1 MDTAL
6 LKDILLAVHLIG
18 LMLGA
23 GGGFGSM
30 VTVRYGATLPAEQL
44 GVIKGLTPIL
54 ARVALTGLVLMLAT
68 GIAMI
73 VLVYGG
79 GGGLGPTFMAKMVFV
94 TTLALAALATE
105 ITYGQIKRG
114 NLKAAARLPVLG
126 PIAGISSLL
135 AVILAVLTFH

>member
-1 MDTAL
+1 MDTVL
-6 LKDILLAVHLIG
+6 LKDILLIVHFLG

-30 VTVRYGATLPAEQL
+30 VAMRYAGGLAPEQV
-44 GVIKGLTPIL
+44 GVIRGLTPIL

-73 VLVYGG
+73 MLVYNGG
-79 GGGLGPTFMAKMVFV
+79 DLGPMFTTKMVFV
-94 TTLALAALATE
+94 TTLTLAAIGTE
-105 ITYGQIKRG
+105 ITYGQVKRG
-114 NLKAAARLPVLG
+114 NVKAAARLPVLG

-135 AVILAVLTFH
+135 AVTFAVLTFH